1 MVLVEV
7 TSDLL
12 TVRALVTDLRSE
24 PNSPIPDTDSGC
36 LPPGSNVEIV
46 CENIALPVGEWI
58 SSKMGILSIPPPMAG
73 ECVYIQLYVI
83 FRIPPL
89 RVYGKYTRGRYPRR
103 SGGSYR

>member
-36 LPPGSNVEIV
+36 LLAEDNVEIV
-46 CENIALPVGEWI
+46 CENVALPIG
-58 SSKMGILSIPPPMAG
+58 
-73 ECVYIQLYVI
+73 
-83 FRIPPL
+83 
-89 RVYGKYTRGRYPRR
+89 RVDFFKDGNIVNTTTNDR
-103 SGGSYR
+103 

>member
-36 LPPGSNVEIV
+36 LPAGSNVEIV
-46 CENIALPVGEWI
+46 CENIALPVG
-58 SSKMGILSIPPPMAG
+58 
-73 ECVYIQLYVI
+73 
-83 FRIPPL
+83 
-89 RVYGKYTRGRYPRR
+89 RVDFFKDGNIVNTTTNDR
-103 SGGSYR
+103 